1 MSHFKTLKEL
11 ERDREQGGLYDLYTT
26 FFIYNK
32 RVQVYGYKVQ
42 RGESM
47 RIDNI
52 CNKIYNN
59 LNHQSFLLELNN
71 IQNSLTIKEGDL
83 LLYVRE
89 EDIALF
95 KAPPEQGAK
104 IRDRIINNKLSNKKK
119 KIDESRKDYLKTRK
133 PVDAL
138 PPNVKQNPET
148 PIRVDDS
155 GVVRIILDKDQ
166 SEKAKNR
173 R

>member
-1 MSHFKTLKEL
+1 MSRFGTIEKL
-11 ERDREQGGLYDLYTT
+11 ERDRSQGGLYDLYTT
-26 FFIYNK
+26 FFVYNS
-32 RVQVYGYKVQ
+32 RVLIYGYKVQ

-71 IQNSLTIKEGDL
+71 IQNPLTIKEGDL
-83 LLYVRE
+83 ILYVKE
-89 EDIALF
+89 NDIPLF
-95 KAPPEQGAK
+95 KAPPELGAK
-104 IRDRIINNKLSNKKK
+104 IRDKVINNAISDRKQ
-119 KIDESRKDYLKTRK
+119 KIDKARQDYIRKRK
-133 PVDAL
+133 EVDAL
-138 PPNVKQNPET
+138 PPNIKQSPET
-148 PIRVDDS
+148 PITVDDS

-166 SEKAKNR
+166 SEKVKNR